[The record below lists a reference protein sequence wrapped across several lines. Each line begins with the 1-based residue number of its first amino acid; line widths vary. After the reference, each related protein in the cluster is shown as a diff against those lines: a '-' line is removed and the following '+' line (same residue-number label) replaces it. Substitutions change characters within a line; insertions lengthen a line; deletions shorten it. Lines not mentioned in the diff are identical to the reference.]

1 MIDNKQLRKV
11 QITNMALWVFAI
23 ALPIVAPAFTSKDPK
38 IFDILMPMFQLM
50 LAGASTRMFGAL
62 HALESKSPQNDVDAK

>member
-11 QITNMALWVFAI
+11 QITNMALWGIAI
-23 ALPIVAPAFTSKDPK
+23 FLPIVARAFSSKDPK

-62 HALESKSPQNDVDAK
+62 HASESKSPQNDVDGK